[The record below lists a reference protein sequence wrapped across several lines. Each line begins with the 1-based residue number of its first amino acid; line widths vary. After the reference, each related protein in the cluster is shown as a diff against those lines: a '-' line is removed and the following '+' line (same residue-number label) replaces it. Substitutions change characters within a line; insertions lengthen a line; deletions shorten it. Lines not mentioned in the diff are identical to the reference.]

1 MSYWRLGNPYV
12 LDDEGAEDLIALEA
26 KPTPPIVS
34 PGFVSRAATPER
46 LAELNELVARSRE
59 S

>member
-1 MSYWRLGNPYV
+1 MCHWHLGNPYV
-12 LDDEGAEDLIALEA
+12 LTEEGVDDLIALEA
-26 KPTPPIVS
+26 EPAPPIVS

-46 LAELNELVARSRE
+46 LAELNDLAVRSRE

>member
-1 MSYWRLGNPYV
+1 MSYWHLGNLYV
-12 LDDEGAEDLIALEA
+12 LTEEGVDDLIALEA
-26 KPTPPIVS
+26 QPTPPIVS

-46 LAELNELVARSRE
+46 LAELNDLAARSRE